1 MELLKCKNCGGPV
14 MRIDALNCECQV
26 CKQRYDI
33 GYMSSYEDKSD
44 FFEQNAVQ
52 VKRLLNGMKIQEL
65 ANLINLTYLANT
77 LMADDETK
85 FSEQYEIEYSLI
97 GAATDAINEFIED
110 FGSYPYDTNTVN
122 KAINVV
128 ANVRDVIYGVCE
140 KTDNKISYEF
150 TWKIFIKNRL

>member
-52 VKRLLNGMKIQEL
+52 VKIRVFFLQLLVNQL
-65 ANLINLTYLANT
+65 NLL
-77 LMADDETK
+77 
-85 FSEQYEIEYSLI
+85 
-97 GAATDAINEFIED
+97 
-110 FGSYPYDTNTVN
+110 
-122 KAINVV
+122 
-128 ANVRDVIYGVCE
+128 
-140 KTDNKISYEF
+140 
-150 TWKIFIKNRL
+150 